1 MGGSRSCGARSQVPM
16 AIPRRV
22 SKQISPI
29 GSQNQGPLGA
39 YALTRSRE
47 QRNQLIK
54 TNLPLVKQLARRESQ
69 RTTVPMEDLEQT
81 GCLGLIKALESFD
94 PSRSTA
100 LSSYAVP
107 YIRGAIRQHLR
118 DRCQPLRTSRGL
130 RELHGRGQRLQ
141 LEQQQRGLGTLAEAE
156 LARILGVS
164 LGRWREACAAER
176 ALRVTSLDQPRPGFQ
191 GDGDGQAPGRGQGS
205 ADGVADPSGL
215 DPLEWACGLER
226 RQRLHQLLG
235 LLNPQEKALLLG
247 RVLGNQSFKDLGLA
261 IGVSAK
267 VARRRHQALLT
278 WLRPQLDPALLP

>member
-1 MGGSRSCGARSQVPM
+1 M

-22 SKQISPI
+22 SGPISAI
-29 GSQNQGPLGA
+29 GSQNQAPLVA
-39 YALTRSRE
+39 YALNRSRE
-47 QRNQLIK
+47 QRNLLIK

-69 RTTVPMEDLEQT
+69 RTPVPMEDLEQS
-81 GCLGLIKALESFD
+81 GCLGLIKALEAFD

-100 LSSYAVP
+100 LSSFAVP

-141 LEQQQRGLGTLAEAE
+141 LERQQRGLGAIAEAD
-156 LARILGVS
+156 LARLLGVS

-176 ALRVTSLDQPRPGFQ
+176 ALRVTSLDQPRPGFE
-191 GDGDGQAPGRGQGS
+191 GDGDGQAPRRSQGLVD
-205 ADGVADPSGL
+205 ALADPAGV

-235 LLNPQEKALLLG
+235 LLNPQERTLLLG
-247 RVLGNQSFKDLGLA
+247 RVLGNRSFNDLGLA
-261 IGVSAK
+261 LGVSGK
-267 VARRRHQALLT
+267 VAQRRHQALLT

>member
-1 MGGSRSCGARSQVPM
+1 M

-22 SKQISPI
+22 SGSISPI
-29 GSQNQGPLGA
+29 GSQNQAPLAA
-39 YALTRSRE
+39 YALNRSRK
-47 QRNQLIK
+47 QRNQLAV

-69 RTTVPMEDLEQT
+69 RTVVPMEDLEQS
-81 GCLGLIKALESFD
+81 GCLGLIKALEAFD
-94 PSRSTA
+94 PCRSSA
-100 LSSYAVP
+100 LSSFAVP

-141 LEQQQRGLGTLAEAE
+141 LEWQQRGLGALAEAE
-156 LARILGVS
+156 LARMLGVS
-164 LGRWREACAAER
+164 IGRWQEACAAER
-176 ALRVTSLDQPRPGFQ
+176 ALRVTSLDQPRPGLEGDCDGPAPRRSQ
-191 GDGDGQAPGRGQGS
+191 GLVDAL
-205 ADGVADPSGL
+205 ADPGGV

-235 LLNPQEKALLLG
+235 RLEPQERTLVLG

-267 VARRRHQALLT
+267 VARRRHQALLS

>member
-1 MGGSRSCGARSQVPM
+1 M

-22 SKQISPI
+22 SKTISPI
-29 GSQNQGPLGA
+29 GSQNQAPLLA
-39 YALTRSRE
+39 YARNRSRE

-69 RTTVPMEDLEQT
+69 RTAVPMEDLEQT
-81 GCLGLIKALESFD
+81 GCIGLIKALESFD

-100 LSSYAVP
+100 LSSFAVP

-130 RELHGRGQRLQ
+130 RELHGQGQRLQ
-141 LEQQQRGLGTLAEAE
+141 LERQQRGLPALAEAE
-156 LARILGVS
+156 LARLLGVS
-164 LGRWREACAAER
+164 LGRWREACGAER
-176 ALRVTSLDQPRPGFQ
+176 ALRVTSLDQPRPGCQ
-191 GDGDGQAPGRGQGS
+191 GEGDGQAGGRGLS
-205 ADGVADPSGL
+205 LADVLADPGGL

-235 LLNPQEKALLLG
+235 LLNPQERTLLLG
-247 RVLGNQSFKDLGLA
+247 RVLGNQSFQELGLA
-261 IGVSAK
+261 LGVSAK
-267 VARRRHQALLT
+267 VARRRHQALLA

>member
-1 MGGSRSCGARSQVPM
+1 M

-22 SKQISPI
+22 SGPISPI
-29 GSQNQGPLGA
+29 GSQNQAPLVA
-39 YALTRSRE
+39 YALNRSRE
-47 QRNQLIK
+47 QRNLLVK

-69 RTTVPMEDLEQT
+69 RTPVPMEDLEQS
-81 GCLGLIKALESFD
+81 GCLGLIKALEAFD

-100 LSSYAVP
+100 LSSFAVP

-141 LEQQQRGLGTLAEAE
+141 LERQQRGLGALAEAD
-156 LARILGVS
+156 LARLLGVS

-176 ALRVTSLDQPRPGFQ
+176 ALRVTSLDQPRPGFE
-191 GDGDGQAPGRGQGS
+191 GDGDGPAPRRSQGLVD
-205 ADGVADPSGL
+205 ALADPAGV

-235 LLNPQEKALLLG
+235 LLNPQERTLLLG
-247 RVLGNQSFKDLGLA
+247 RVLGNRSFNDLGLA
-261 IGVSAK
+261 LGVSGK
-267 VARRRHQALLT
+267 VAQRRHQALLT